1 MIPIAHAEV
10 RVEVVNLYDEDE
22 DDYDDDDVDQHPG
35 AFVGEL
41 GPLHCPQTPLVLIII
56 ATIILMIITANLF
69 LQEPTAHMHAYNF
82 VGCSLNRH
90 RQVVSDT
97 RDATSA
103 PVHEV
108 LPHSTPRR

>member
-10 RVEVVNLYDEDE
+10 RVEVVNLYDED
-22 DDYDDDDVDQHPG
+22 DNDDDDVDQHPG

-69 LQEPTAHMHAYNF
+69 LQEPTAHMHAYNLL
-82 VGCSLNRH
+82 VVHSIAIGTS
-90 RQVVSDT
+90 QVVST
-97 RDATSA
+97 
-103 PVHEV
+103 PVREV
-108 LPHSTPRR
+108 LPHSTPQR

>member
-10 RVEVVNLYDEDE
+10 RVEVVNLYDED
-22 DDYDDDDVDQHPG
+22 DDDDDDVDQHPG
-35 AFVGEL
+35 AFVDEL

-69 LQEPTAHMHAYNF
+69 LQEPTALMHAYNF

-90 RQVVSDT
+90 R
-97 RDATSA
+97 
-103 PVHEV
+103 H
-108 LPHSTPRR
+108 